1 MSREIYFIS
10 DAHLGSGGPG
20 ADDQVKLERLKDLF
34 DHLPAK
40 DARLCILGDLFDFW
54 FEYRTVVQIEHL
66 EIIGLLRFLRD
77 RGMEIDL
84 LVGNHDYW
92 IGNFLQ
98 KRLGIGIHHGPVV
111 IEQDGRR
118 FYLAHGDGLGQGDL
132 GYKILK
138 LLIRNPLTVGLFG
151 LLHPDLGV
159 PLARWFSQ
167 FSRRHLTRGKYAD
180 PSPLVEV
187 ARKKFSE
194 GFDFVV
200 LGHTHRPHRHQ
211 EGSRV
216 YLNLGDFMEHFTY
229 GVYRDGQLTLENIKP
244 ES

>member
-10 DAHLGSGGPG
+10 DVHLGSVGPG
-20 ADDQVKLERLKDLF
+20 ADDHAKMERLKGIF
-34 DHLPAK
+34 DHLPTK
-40 DARLCILGDLFDFW
+40 DARLFILGDLFDFW

-66 EIIGLLRFLRD
+66 EMIGLLRSLRD

-84 LVGNHDYW
+84 LVGNHDFW
-92 IGNFLQ
+92 IGPFLQ
-98 KRLGIGIHHGPVV
+98 KRLGIGIHRGPVV

-118 FYLAHGDGLGQGDL
+118 FYLAHGDGLGRGDP
-132 GYKILK
+132 GYKVLK
-138 LLIRNPLTVGLFG
+138 FLIRNPLTVWLFG

-159 PLARWFSQ
+159 PLARWFSR
-167 FSRRHLTRGKYAD
+167 FSRRHLTRGKYVD

-187 ARKKFSE
+187 AQKKFSE

-211 EGSRV
+211 EESRV

-229 GVYRDGQLTLENIKP
+229 GAYRDGQLTLENIKLEP
-244 ES
+244 